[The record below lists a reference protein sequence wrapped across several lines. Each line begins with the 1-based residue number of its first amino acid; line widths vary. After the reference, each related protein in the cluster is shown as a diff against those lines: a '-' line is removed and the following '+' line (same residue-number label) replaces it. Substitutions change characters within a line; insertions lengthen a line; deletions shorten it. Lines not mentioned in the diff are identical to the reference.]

1 MELFRR
7 RGFEQTTV
15 AEIAERAGLTER
27 TFFRHYA
34 DKREVLFGGS
44 DQLREVLVGAV
55 AGAPVS
61 AAPIDAV
68 AAGLEA
74 AGVILQ
80 GRRDFARERQ
90 QIIAANAELQERELI
105 KLASWARALAEALR
119 RRGADG
125 GISTL
130 TGEVGIAVFR
140 TAFDQ
145 WIDEATN
152 RELPVVIR
160 ESLDR
165 LNAVALARTQAPG
178 GRARRRPGS
187 AGP

>member
-1 MELFRR
+1 MELFKQ

-15 AEIAERAGLTER
+15 AEIAAHAGLTER

-44 DQLREVLVGAV
+44 DQLRDVLVGAV

-61 AAPIDAV
+61 AKPIEAV

-74 AGVILQ
+74 AGVVLQ

-90 QIIAANAELQERELI
+90 QIIAVNSELQERELI
-105 KLASWARALAEALR
+105 KLASWAGALAQALR
-119 RRGADG
+119 DRGADDD
-125 GISTL
+125 ISTL
-130 TGEVGIAVFR
+130 AGEVGIAVFR
-140 TAFDQ
+140 TSFDQ
-145 WIDEATN
+145 WINEATK
-152 RELPVVIR
+152 RELPVVVQ

-165 LNAVALARTQAPG
+165 LKSIAAARSQPRGVPRPRHPGLAP
-178 GRARRRPGS
+178 S
-187 AGP
+187 